1 VEEAMSN
8 AITVTVPHDLGVEK
22 AKARVSEQ
30 LTMMQREYIDKVAH
44 SEVTWAGDV
53 ATVHVRA
60 LGQAASAQITVL
72 KDLLRID
79 VQLPWLLAALA
90 GKVQQVIARNAND
103 ALRIGHG
110 PKDDSSG
117 ARKTP

>member
-1 VEEAMSN
+1 
-8 AITVTVPHDLGVEK
+8 
-22 AKARVSEQ
+22 
-30 LTMMQREYIDKVAH
+30 
-44 SEVTWAGDV
+44 VTWAGDV

-103 ALRIGHG
+103 ALRIGQAS
-110 PKDDSSG
+110 KDDSSG

>member
-1 VEEAMSN
+1 MSN
-8 AITVTVPHDLGVEK
+8 AITVTVPHDLGVEA

-30 LTMMQREYIDKVAH
+30 LARMQREYVDKVAH

-53 ATVHVRA
+53 GTVRVTA
-60 LGQAASAQITVL
+60 LGQTATAQITVL

-79 VQLPWLLAALA
+79 IQLPWLLAALS
-90 GKVQQVIARNAND
+90 GKVQQVISRNAGD
-103 ALRIGHG
+103 ALRIGQASQN
-110 PKDDSSG
+110 DTNA

>member
-1 VEEAMSN
+1 MSN
-8 AITVTVPHDLGVEK
+8 AITVTVPHTLSVEA
-22 AKARVSEQ
+22 AKARISEQ
-30 LTMMQREYIDKVAH
+30 LTKMQREYIDKVAH

-53 ATVHVRA
+53 ATVRVSA

-79 VQLPWLLAALA
+79 VQLPWLLAALS
-90 GKVQQVIARNAND
+90 GTVQQVISRNASD
-103 ALRIGHG
+103 ALRISHAS
-110 PKDDSSG
+110 KDDSSG